1 MTGEPVFANVL
12 VVIPVRVFQIR
23 RGPHSPDHWPYNP
36 PELRHVAV
44 LRRVEVVNF
53 AEAK

>member
-12 VVIPVRVFQIR
+12 VVTPVRVFQINH
-23 RGPHSPDHWPYNP
+23 GTHSRNHWPYNP
-36 PELRHVAV
+36 PEQRHVAV

-53 AEAK
+53 SEAK

>member
-12 VVIPVRVFQIR
+12 VVTPARVFQIK
-23 RGPHSPDHWPYNP
+23 RGTHSRDHWPYNP

-44 LRRVEVVNF
+44 LRRAEVVNF
-53 AEAK
+53 QEAK